1 MQRDIR
7 DLANIEGLTT
17 LPNLLSLL
25 AARSGSLLNFAELS
39 NSNNTPQTT
48 LKRYLVLLET
58 ALLVQRIQPWSGNL
72 GKQLIKTPKVY
83 LTDTGLMA
91 YLLGA
96 DDDRLK
102 ADGVLYGRLLETFV
116 LNELVRLK
124 SWSRSRIHAYHYR
137 THQGS
142 EIDFLLERGDG
153 NVVAIEVKSS
163 STVDSSSFAAI
174 ITLAQELKK
183 KFVRGIVLYNGK
195 EVIPFGKNLFAL
207 PIQTLWT

>member
-1 MQRDIR
+1 LQRDIR

-58 ALLVQRIQPWSGNL
+58 AFLVQRIQPWSGNL

>member
-1 MQRDIR
+1 M
-7 DLANIEGLTT
+7 
-17 LPNLLSLL
+17 
-25 AARSGSLLNFAELS
+25 
-39 NSNNTPQTT
+39 
-48 LKRYLVLLET
+48 
-58 ALLVQRIQPWSGNL
+58 
-72 GKQLIKTPKVY
+72 
-83 LTDTGLMA
+83 MA

>member
-58 ALLVQRIQPWSGNL
+58 AFLVQRIQPWSGNL
-72 GKQLIKTPKVY
+72 GKRLIKTPKVY

>member
-58 ALLVQRIQPWSGNL
+58 AFLVQRIQPWSGNL

>member
-58 ALLVQRIQPWSGNL
+58 AFLVQRIQPWSGNL

-207 PIQTLWT
+207 LIQTLWT